1 MSVLEVARLTV
12 AETAGTAFE
21 TDFAEAHRY
30 VVAAPGR
37 IDSSLTRVTGST
49 TEYVF
54 LVEWDRIEDHTEK
67 FAKSSEFAKF
77 DALIGP
83 HLAGAPSV
91 EHFEKI

>member
-12 AETAGTAFE
+12 NDGAAEAFE
-21 TDFAEAHRY
+21 ADFAKAHAY
-30 VVAAPGR
+30 VVAAEGQ
-37 IDSSLTRVTGST
+37 IESSLTRVAGS
-49 TEYVF
+49 ENNYVF
-54 LVEWDRIEDHTEK
+54 LVEWEHLEDHTER
-67 FAKSSEFAKF
+67 FAGSAAFGAF